1 MPVHD
6 WTRVKAGTFHN
17 FHVLWTSALTN
28 RLNAG
33 LLPPGFFAMAEQVI
47 GGPEPD
53 VVSLHTR
60 PRPRPDEG
68 GVAVA
73 PPPRPKATFV
83 MPVPEETERYAR
95 KANQVVV
102 RHELGDV
109 VAVIEIISP
118 GNKDSNHSIRALAA
132 KAGDL
137 IRQGV
142 NLLVVD
148 LLPPGPRD
156 PQGVHKVIWDEI
168 TDQQFELPPGK
179 PLTVAAYQASP
190 GRVAYVEPLAVG
202 DRLPDAP
209 LFLYDE
215 QYVNVP
221 LEETYLATWNV
232 LPAEIRQL
240 FQGPAQPGGP
250 GIVSGQE

>member
-1 MPVHD
+1 MPIHD
-6 WTRVKAGTFHN
+6 WTRVKAGAFHN
-17 FHVLWTSALTN
+17 FHVLWTSTLTN

-33 LLPPGFFAMAEQVI
+33 LLPAGYFAMAEQII

-60 PRPRPDEG
+60 PRPRPDAG

-73 PPPRPKATFV
+73 PPPPKATFV

-132 KAGDL
+132 KTGDL

-148 LLPPGPRD
+148 LLPPG
-156 PQGVHKVIWDEI
+156 
-168 TDQQFELPPGK
+168 K
-179 PLTVAAYQASP
+179 PLTVASYQASP
-190 GRVAYVEPLAVG
+190 KRVAFVEPVAVG
-202 DRLPDAP
+202 DRLPDMA
-209 LFLYDE
+209 LFLFDG
-215 QYVNVP
+215 QWVVVP
-221 LEETYLATWNV
+221 LEETYQATWNV
-232 LPAEIRQL
+232 LPVEIRQL
-240 FQGPAQPGGP
+240 FQAPTQP
-250 GIVSGQE
+250 

>member
-1 MPVHD
+1 MPIHD

-17 FHVLWTSALTN
+17 FHVLWTSTLTN

-33 LLPPGFFAMAEQVI
+33 LLPAGYFAMAEQII

-60 PRPRPDEG
+60 PRPDSG

-73 PPPRPKATFV
+73 PPSPKATFV

-95 KANQVVV
+95 KANQVAV

-118 GNKDSNHSIRALAA
+118 GNKDSNHSIRAPAA
-132 KAGDL
+132 KTGDL

-168 TDQQFELPPGK
+168 TDQHFELPPGK
-179 PLTVAAYQASP
+179 PLTVASYQASP
-190 GRVAYVEPLAVG
+190 KRVAYVEPVAVG
-202 DRLPDAP
+202 DRLPDMA
-209 LFLYDE
+209 LFLCDGQFVE
-215 QYVNVP
+215 VP
-221 LEETYLATWNV
+221 LEETYQATWNV
-232 LPAEIRQL
+232 LPVEIRQL
-240 FQGPAQPGGP
+240 FQSPARP
-250 GIVSGQE
+250 

>member
-1 MPVHD
+1 MPIHD

-17 FHVLWTSALTN
+17 FHVLWTSTLTN

-33 LLPPGFFAMAEQVI
+33 LLPAGYFAMAEQII

-60 PRPRPDEG
+60 PRPRPDAG

-73 PPPRPKATFV
+73 PPPPKATFV

-95 KANQVVV
+95 KANQVLV

-118 GNKDSNHSIRALAA
+118 GNKDSNHSIRALAV
-132 KAGDL
+132 KTGEL

-168 TDQQFELPPGK
+168 TVQHFELPPGK
-179 PLTVAAYQASP
+179 PLTVASYQSSP
-190 GRVAYVEPLAVG
+190 KRIAYVEPVAVG
-202 DRLPDAP
+202 DRLPDMA
-209 LFLYDE
+209 LFLYDG
-215 QYVNVP
+215 QWVVVP
-221 LEETYLATWNV
+221 LEETYQATWNV

-240 FQGPAQPGGP
+240 FQASASP
-250 GIVSGQE
+250 

>member
-1 MPVHD
+1 MPIHD

-17 FHVLWTSALTN
+17 FHVLWTSTLTN

-33 LLPPGFFAMAEQVI
+33 LLPPGYFAMAEQVI

-60 PRPRPDEG
+60 PRPRPEGG

-73 PPPRPKATFV
+73 PPPPKTTFV

-109 VAVIEIISP
+109 VAVVEIICP
-118 GNKDSNHSIRALAA
+118 GNKDSNHSIRVLAA

-156 PQGVHKVIWDEI
+156 PQGVHKVILDEI
-168 TDQQFELPPGK
+168 TDQHFELPAGK
-179 PLTVAAYQASP
+179 PLTVASYQASP
-190 GRVAYVEPLAVG
+190 KRVAYVEPVAVG
-202 DRLPDAP
+202 DRLPDMA
-209 LFLYDE
+209 LFLYDG
-215 QYVNVP
+215 QFVVVP
-221 LEETYLATWNV
+221 LEETYLATWAV
-232 LPAEIRQL
+232 LPVEIRQL
-240 FQGPAQPGGP
+240 FQAPAPR
-250 GIVSGQE
+250 